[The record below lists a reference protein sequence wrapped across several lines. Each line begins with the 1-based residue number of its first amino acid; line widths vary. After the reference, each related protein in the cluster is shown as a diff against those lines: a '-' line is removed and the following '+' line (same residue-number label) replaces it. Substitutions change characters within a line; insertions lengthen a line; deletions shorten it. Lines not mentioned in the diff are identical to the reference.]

1 MKKTISK
8 PILTSLTVA
17 TIVLAYILGWSGI
30 FTVKEIQVIGS
41 PNTLSEADIVR
52 LSEVTLGGQLAR
64 INTQSTEEK
73 IAQIKWVQD
82 VEISR
87 NWISGKVALAVTV
100 REPIAYFNTDQA
112 EGQTIDSDGELF
124 VLPGFSNSE
133 LAVISAAS
141 PASALEANTL
151 FTTFPVDFRRSIT
164 SMVATDSTSF
174 ILNSRFKGR
183 EIEIQWGDSSEMN
196 LKIAVI
202 DRLLALPEN
211 KKITMIDL
219 LAPHAPIVR

>member
-202 DRLLALPEN
+202 GRLLALPEN

>member
-164 SMVATDSTSF
+164 SMVATDSPSF

-202 DRLLALPEN
+202 GRLLALPEN

-219 LAPHAPIVR
+219 LAPHAPFVS